1 MKSPAVSVLSTEK
14 ASKDCIIEKCL
25 FGKDKEKIVVQM
37 ATYYEGGN
45 YGDLLARYIVE
56 RLSDKQVVKYLENNV
71 YHLDSVASVLNRNEM
86 CSNAVVWGSGFLSP
100 QANYKIFLTKIRQWF
115 RGKVGKP
122 YYLAV
127 RGPKTRYI
135 LLKAGY
141 NCPSIFGDPALLMP
155 ALYRPSSLKK
165 FKMGVVLHWSQ
176 EKFAEMFSGIEGVKI
191 ININRDYKYLNGF
204 VDEIASC
211 EFILSSSLHGLIIAN
226 AYKVPSVRLKIDRN
240 PIATSEKKDDFKFE
254 DYLAGLN
261 ACKVERSVADY
272 TFHTLLLNPGEKQN
286 AELINHVKAKATKPE
301 FTIDVTS
308 LALSF
313 PFLKEKYKDRE
324 FKI

>member
-1 MKSPAVSVLSTEK
+1 MLLKLNKENALRAV
-14 ASKDCIIEKCL
+14 ASAQIKKCL
-25 FGKDKEKIVVQM
+25 TGNNKEKIVVCI
-37 ATYYEGGN
+37 ATNYDAGN

-56 RLSDKQVVKYLENNV
+56 QLSGKPVVKYLGNNV
-71 YHLDSVASVLNRNEM
+71 YHLDSVGSVLNRNEM

-115 RGKVGKP
+115 RGKVGNP
-122 YYLAV
+122 HYLAV
-127 RGPKTRYI
+127 RGPKTRHI

-141 NCPSIFGDPALLMP
+141 DCPAVFGDPALLMP
-155 ALYRPSSLKK
+155 SLYRPSSLKK

-176 EKFAEMFSGIEGVKI
+176 EKFAEMFSGMEGVKI
-191 ININRDYKYLNGF
+191 IHINRDYNSLNSF

-226 AYKVPSVRLKIDRN
+226 AYKVPCVRLKIDRN
-240 PIATSEKKDDFKFE
+240 PIAASEKKDDFKFE

-261 ACKVERSVADY
+261 TCKVERGVGDY
-272 TFHTLLLNPGEKQN
+272 TFHTLFLNPGEKQN
-286 AELINHVKAKATKPE
+286 ADLINRVKTKATKPE